1 MVFPTFAAWAATYG
15 KVYNG
20 DEAVTREA
28 IYNVNVE
35 EIIAH
40 NAKNLTWTMGVNQFT
55 DLTEDEFIATFTGEK
70 PVDDFPRVVE
80 DDDVVDVPDSI
91 DWTTRGAVNDITD
104 QKSCGSCWA
113 FSATATLESSYQLA
127 TGTLYKLAEQQLV
140 DCDTRNNGCSGGSRD
155 TALSYWKNGACSR
168 SSYPYTATGGSCKA
182 SSCTKDIPAGV
193 VTGVVDVATRS
204 PSALKEAV
212 AGRPVSISVNAGQL
226 KAYANGVVHNDCNTM
241 KHNHAIVTVGY
252 GTDNGDA
259 YFKVRN
265 SWGTTWGE
273 NGYIRLAQTGGT
285 YGTACMLG
293 SAPSYPKI
301 SASVTV

>member
-28 IYNVNVE
+28 IFNANIE

-40 NAKNLTWTMGVNQFT
+40 NDLNLSWTMGVNQFT
-55 DLTEDEFIATFTGEK
+55 DLTEEEFIATYTGEK
-70 PVDDFPRVVE
+70 PGEDFPHIAEEE
-80 DDDVVDVPDSI
+80 DVTEVPDAI
-91 DWTTRGAVNDITD
+91 DWTTQGAVNDITD

-127 TGTLYKLAEQQLV
+127 TGHLYKLAEQQLV
-140 DCDTRNNGCSGGSRD
+140 DCDTHNNGCNGGSRD
-155 TALSYWKNGACSR
+155 TALKYWEGGACSR
-168 SSYPYTATGGSCKA
+168 ASYAYTAKGGTCKA
-182 SSCTKDIPAGV
+182 SSCTKQVPSGA
-193 VTGVVDVATRS
+193 VTGVVDVTTKS
-204 PSALKEAV
+204 PSALKTAV
-212 AGRPVSISVNAGQL
+212 AGRPVSISVNAGKL
-226 KAYANGVVHNDCNTM
+226 KAYANGVVHNDCNKM
-241 KHNHAIVTVGY
+241 SHNHAIVTVGY

-265 SWGTTWGE
+265 SWGTGWGE
-273 NGYIRLAQTGGT
+273 KGYIRLAQQGGT

-293 SAPSYPKI
+293 SSPSYPKI
-301 SASVTV
+301 SAEVTI